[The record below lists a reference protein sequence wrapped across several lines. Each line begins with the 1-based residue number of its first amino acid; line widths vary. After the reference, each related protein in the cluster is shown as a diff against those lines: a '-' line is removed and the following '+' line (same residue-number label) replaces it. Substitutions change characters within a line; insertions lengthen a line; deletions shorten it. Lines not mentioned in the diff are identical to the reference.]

1 MSVVLVAVT
10 VNAVVPVL
18 ELASKNTLS
27 TDVGAEAP
35 ALAPDDIAQFV
46 VEVEFQV
53 PVPPTQYL
61 LAISYALATH
71 LHVVVATFHTKP
83 TSSLAVVTVVVGRAL
98 VNYECTASSYL
109 IAYISCHYCTPAI
122 LPLASRR
129 MVRGFC
135 RCSITEPI

>member
-35 ALAPDDIAQFV
+35 APAPDDIAQFV

-61 LAISYALATH
+61 SAISYALATH

-83 TSSLAVVTVVVGRAL
+83 TSSLSVVTVVVGRAI
-98 VNYECTASSYL
+98 VEAENEAPQV
-109 IAYISCHYCTPAI
+109 IAIAPVPVIEIHS
-122 LPLASRR
+122 
-129 MVRGFC
+129 F
-135 RCSITEPI
+135 